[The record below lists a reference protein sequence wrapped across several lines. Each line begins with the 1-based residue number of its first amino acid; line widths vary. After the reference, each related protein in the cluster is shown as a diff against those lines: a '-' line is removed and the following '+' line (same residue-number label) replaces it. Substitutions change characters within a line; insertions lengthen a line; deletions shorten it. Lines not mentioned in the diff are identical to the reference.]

1 MNRLQLIAL
10 PTSPFAARL
19 HIQLLEKGLDWE
31 FEYPQNQTRA
41 SEHAAINPFA
51 RSPILLNGPDYLI
64 ESAAI
69 AEYLEDQHP
78 LPTLR
83 GSTAWATARMRGFIA
98 ALDQYFFPQLFR
110 LRALK
115 AGDPAMPGVVVELHE
130 VLARLE
136 LLSDGENYVCDHHL
150 TLADC
155 ALLPACFYLDF
166 FLGRHHQT
174 NWRTQHP
181 RLADWWTTMLKHKTV
196 QQVLAHLHASLPPA
210 R

>member
-1 MNRLQLIAL
+1 MNRLKLIAL
-10 PTSPFAARL
+10 PRSPFAARL

-31 FEYPQNQTRA
+31 FEYPPAQTSA

-69 AEYLEDQHP
+69 AEYLEDLHP
-78 LPTLR
+78 DSSLR
-83 GSTAWATARMRGFIA
+83 GSTPWATARMRGFIA
-98 ALDQYFFPQLFR
+98 ALDQYLFPQLFR

-115 AGDPAMPGVVVELHE
+115 AGDPAIPDVVAELHQ

-136 LLSDGENYVCDHHL
+136 RLFDSDVYICDQHL

-155 ALLPACFYLDF
+155 ALVPACFYLDF
-166 FLGRHHQT
+166 FFNRYQLAD
-174 NWRTQHP
+174 WRLQHA
-181 RLADWWTTMLKHKTV
+181 RLAEWWTTMLNHDSV
-196 QQVLAHLHASLPPA
+196 QQVMNHLRASLPPA